1 MLGEPPPSYYFPS
14 HAYVPE
20 QEYIRRQ
27 KPLFCQKEI
36 SPKSIMVQLYDFLQL
51 WNIKEPKCISFKVLE
66 QEVVVKAFKF
76 FSSLAHPI

>member
-1 MLGEPPPSYYFPS
+1 MFVINNVKNLYFVRKKSP
-14 HAYVPE
+14 
-20 QEYIRRQ
+20 Q
-27 KPLFCQKEI
+27 K
-36 SPKSIMVQLYDFLQL
+36 STMVQLYDFLQL

>member
-1 MLGEPPPSYYFPS
+1 MLILNLNKQFNLERFMEVIFVR
-14 HAYVPE
+14 H
-20 QEYIRRQ
+20 QQRQ

-36 SPKSIMVQLYDFLQL
+36 SPKSTMVQLYDFLQL

-76 FSSLAHPI
+76 FSLAHPI

>member
-1 MLGEPPPSYYFPS
+1 
-14 HAYVPE
+14 
-20 QEYIRRQ
+20 
-27 KPLFCQKEI
+27 
-36 SPKSIMVQLYDFLQL
+36 MVQLYDFLQL